1 MKFKKTSLLTATTLG
16 LLLAGCTSG
25 EEDTASIEEKL
36 DYTINGIE
44 PGSGTMEKANQA
56 LQDYENLNN
65 WNLTES
71 STAGMLAELD
81 KAISNEEPIIFTGW
95 NPHWMFSKYDLK
107 YLEDPKKSLGDIEN
121 INTIVRKGF
130 EDDFPNAY
138 KIVDRFY
145 WEPEDMETV
154 MVDAQSSNFTEAAE
168 KWVADNSDKITEWTA
183 DVEKGNGEKIE
194 LISTPWDTEDA
205 SAHVMQAILKGH
217 GFEVEITPV
226 DPAIMFQA
234 IATGNGDVS
243 LAPWLPVTHESFYNE
258 HKDDLVDLGENLEGA
273 RIGFVVPTYMDIDS
287 IEDLAAKE

>member
-130 EDDFPNAY
+130 EADFPNAY